1 MSTENQNNYDEKEY
15 YEDDAD
21 YYYNSALKL
30 NTKDGKKIEIINK
43 MFIDAGATRF
53 NKGRIPIYKLKLEDE
68 TEIPEKPKDIL
79 IEPNRKHYD
88 KLIKEVEDQ
97 INHHQ
102 KSIVS
107 FRLLDILF

>member
-1 MSTENQNNYDEKEY
+1 MV
-15 YEDDAD
+15 
-21 YYYNSALKL
+21 
-30 NTKDGKKIEIINK
+30 KKIKIINK
-43 MFIDAGATRF
+43 FFIDAGATRF
-53 NKGRIPIYKLKLEDE
+53 NKGRIPVYKLKLEDE

-107 FRLLDILF
+107 LFTLLDILF